1 MNMESISIKN
11 VGPIKDVRLD
21 HIKPFTIF
29 IGPSASGKSTI
40 LKIIALFRYIYKLA
54 NIRSY
59 LHSSKIEKSPFRI
72 KFKSLISNNELA
84 GMINESS
91 IIEYTMNGYT
101 ISFSKN
107 KLSTI
112 PSISKEDLMFQKG
125 AFVSEDR
132 ILIPHWLNNR
142 GGSLNFYF
150 DETLQNFLA
159 ATNSI
164 SEFELNYMN
173 MKLKIVKGA
182 NNRKRYIITN
192 QDEKN
197 IDFRTASSG
206 IKTTASLAIL
216 VKFFSKDFSFKDAF
230 RRSVLSYLYDADR
243 LTQYSPSIEFT
254 DMPKRIDLH
263 VEEPELSL
271 DPNAQ
276 LHLLDDL
283 TTMAFHQIQPDRKMT
298 LMMATHSPYILN
310 YINLLMAEYESSQD
324 HQIGL
329 DPQSTDAFRVSDG
342 TIYDL
347 SALDGKGRKVINSV
361 DLSEQIEQIYLT
373 YKQKRSD

>member
-1 MNMESISIKN
+1 
-11 VGPIKDVRLD
+11 
-21 HIKPFTIF
+21 
-29 IGPSASGKSTI
+29 
-40 LKIIALFRYIYKLA
+40 
-54 NIRSY
+54 
-59 LHSSKIEKSPFRI
+59 
-72 KFKSLISNNELA
+72 
-84 GMINESS
+84 
-91 IIEYTMNGYT
+91 
-101 ISFSKN
+101 
-107 KLSTI
+107 
-112 PSISKEDLMFQKG
+112 
-125 AFVSEDR
+125 
-132 ILIPHWLNNR
+132 
-142 GGSLNFYF
+142 
-150 DETLQNFLA
+150 
-159 ATNSI
+159 
-164 SEFELNYMN
+164 
-173 MKLKIVKGA
+173 
-182 NNRKRYIITN
+182 
-192 QDEKN
+192 
-197 IDFRTASSG
+197 
-206 IKTTASLAIL
+206 L